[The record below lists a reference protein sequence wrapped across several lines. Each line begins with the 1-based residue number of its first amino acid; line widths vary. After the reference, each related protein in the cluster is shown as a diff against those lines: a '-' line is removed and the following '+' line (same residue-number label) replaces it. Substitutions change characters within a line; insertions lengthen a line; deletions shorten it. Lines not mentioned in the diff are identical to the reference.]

1 MSATK
6 NYVGELNLAV
16 NHEYLSQEERSHD
29 YNDELDFLDNKY
41 ADNDNVISREWH
53 FSEGERVMTPNSLT
67 GIVTRIHPR
76 AVEVCTVD
84 GTLWYSWQDIVK
96 SFGLGDY
103 VEVVGGDLRGRHG
116 FVLDVS
122 NDIYIDVM
130 EGHYSQGVRDLRVH
144 HNLAK
149 VISPPTTSNSFAL
162 SPEEIAKRMHT
173 GRVPWQG
180 LHILILPST
189 TLSKKRR
196 FDQLE
201 KSSHLGHEADV
212 HKGKIGKV
220 LDVGINQA
228 TASGLSVYV
237 HLEQSYSAVH
247 AYRDIWVDYDKVVE
261 ETMGLPLR
269 LYQPL
274 DQSQAAF
281 LPSQEYRCARKEQ
294 ENISRGQRL
303 ASEVTLRLRRTSPPP
318 PRACTPLHEGSSE
331 DLGTGNAW
339 DVTAPEPPA
348 PSESSSYKLVLS
360 HWSEHPAFA
369 QRELRV
375 NIPGKSQPQKI
386 QLDLS
391 GTGCI
396 MKIKFRTTLVDVGNW
411 KSMTPVEPT
420 VRDYHR
426 WVVIRGDHVGM
437 YARGVRY
444 VQGSKPILWTVQ
456 EIKCVDNEHD
466 LLIGEVF
473 DILNTDL
480 CQVADSQQTLDI
492 NAQWAHSIREEPTK
506 VKNKNKK

>member
-1 MSATK
+1 M
-6 NYVGELNLAV
+6 
-16 NHEYLSQEERSHD
+16 
-29 YNDELDFLDNKY
+29 
-41 ADNDNVISREWH
+41 
-53 FSEGERVMTPNSLT
+53 PNSLT

-122 NDIYIDVM
+122 DDIYIDVM
-130 EGHYSQGVRDLRVH
+130 EGHYSQGVRDLQVH
-144 HNLAK
+144 RNLAK

-162 SPEEIAKRMHT
+162 SPEEMAKRMHT

-189 TLSKKRR
+189 TLSKKRH

-237 HLEQSYSAVH
+237 RLEQSYSAVH
-247 AYRDIWVDYDKVVE
+247 AYRDIWVDYDEVVE
-261 ETMGLPLR
+261 ETTGLPLR

-294 ENISRGQRL
+294 ENIL
-303 ASEVTLRLRRTSPPP
+303 
-318 PRACTPLHEGSSE
+318 ACTPPHEGSSE

-339 DVTAPEPPA
+339 DITASEPPA
-348 PSESSSYKLVLS
+348 LSESSSYKLVLS
-360 HWSEHPAFA
+360 HWSEHPALA
-369 QRELRV
+369 QQELRV

-386 QLDLS
+386 RLDLS
-391 GTGCI
+391 GTRCI

-411 KSMTPVEPT
+411 KSVTPVEPT

-437 YARGVRY
+437 YAHGVRY
-444 VQGSKPILWTVQ
+444 VQGSKPILWMVQ

-492 NAQWAHSIREEPTK
+492 NAQWACSIQEEPTK